1 MVVSLLLFCSVPE
14 VNNLLNSAND
24 MFVIGAFEVY
34 VMKLLNK
41 LRLDCELLILL
52 GPVDRRY
59 YAFSKAF

>member
-24 MFVIGAFEVY
+24 MFVIGAFEVQ

-41 LRLDCELLILL
+41 LRLDCELPILL

-59 YAFSKAF
+59 